1 MLVPESIGQ
10 LQLLTEL
17 YLGGCSSLADESHA
31 RWNFFK
37 KRNMRIFNDRALRF
51 PLPLMCS

>member
-1 MLVPESIGQ
+1 MPESIGQ